1 MKTTATKGQ
10 LLVQNTIVSFTRIA
24 QGDFISLT
32 DIAKVKNPDEPKDV
46 VKNWLRSRSTLDFLG
61 LWEKINNP
69 IFKGVEFDSFKN
81 QAGTNSFTLSPSK
94 WIEVTGAIG
103 IRSTA
108 GRTGGTYA
116 HQDIAFEFAS
126 WASAE
131 FKLYLIK
138 EFQRLKVE
146 ESQAKSLEWS
156 LTRSLS
162 KINYRIHTNAIA
174 ENIIPQT
181 ISKLQ
186 AGFIYASEADVLNM
200 ALFGITAKQWREQN
214 NTKHGNMRDHASV
227 EQLIILSNM
236 ESINAELIRQSISQ
250 GERLLAL
257 NNTAIHQMRS
267 LLGAVTVLKIK

>member
-1 MKTTATKGQ
+1 MKTAVTKGQ

-46 VKNWLRSRSTLDFLG
+46 VKNWLRSRSTIDFLG
-61 LWEKINNP
+61 LWEQINNP
-69 IFKGVEFDSFKN
+69 SFKGVEFDSFKN

-94 WIEVTGAIG
+94 WIETTGAIG

-116 HQDIAFEFAS
+116 HKDIAFEFAS
-126 WASAE
+126 WVSAE

-138 EFQRLKVE
+138 EFQRLKDE
-146 ESQAKSLEWS
+146 EIKAKSLEWN

-162 KINYRIHTNAIA
+162 KINYRIHTDAIA

-181 ISKLQ
+181 VTKLQ
-186 AGFIYASEADVLNM
+186 AGLIYASEADVLNI
-200 ALFGITAKQWREQN
+200 ALFGITAKQWRDQN
-214 NTKHGNMRDHASV
+214 NTKQGNMRDHASV
-227 EQLIILSNM
+227 EQLIILSNL
-236 ESINAELIRQSISQ
+236 ESINAELIRQNIPQS
-250 GERLLAL
+250 ERLIAL

-267 LLGAVTVLKIK
+267 LLGAAMVLKIK

>member
-10 LLVQNTIVSFTRIA
+10 LLVQNTIVSFTRIS

-69 IFKGVEFDSFKN
+69 SFKGVEFDSFKN

-94 WIEVTGAIG
+94 WIEATGAIG

-126 WASAE
+126 WVSAE

-138 EFQRLKVE
+138 EFQRLKDE

-162 KINYRIHTNAIA
+162 KINYRIHTDAIA

-181 ISKLQ
+181 ISKVQ
-186 AGFIYASEADVLNM
+186 AGLIYASEADVLNM

-214 NTKHGNMRDHASV
+214 NTKQGNMRDHASV

>member
-1 MKTTATKGQ
+1 
-10 LLVQNTIVSFTRIA
+10 LLVQDTIVSFTRIA

-32 DIAKVKNPDEPKDV
+32 DIARVKNPDEPKDV

-69 IFKGVEFDSFKN
+69 GFKGVEFDSFKN

-126 WASAE
+126 WVSAE

-138 EFQRLKVE
+138 EFQRLKIE
-146 ESQAKSLEWS
+146 ESQAKSLEWN

-162 KINYRIHTNAIA
+162 KINYRIHTDAIA
-174 ENIIPQT
+174 ENIIPQAVT
-181 ISKLQ
+181 SQQ
-186 AGFIYASEADVLNM
+186 AGLIYASEADVLNM

-214 NTKHGNMRDHASV
+214 QTKHGNMRDHASV
-227 EQLIILSNM
+227 EQLIILSNL
-236 ESINAELIRQSISQ
+236 ESINAELIRQSIPQ
-250 GERLLAL
+250 AERLLAL

-267 LLGAVTVLKIK
+267 LLGAATALKIK

>member
-1 MKTTATKGQ
+1 MKTAVTKGQ

-46 VKNWLRSRSTLDFLG
+46 VKNWLRSRSTIDFLG
-61 LWEKINNP
+61 LWEQINNP
-69 IFKGVEFDSFKN
+69 SFKGVEFDSFKN

-94 WIEVTGAIG
+94 WIETTGAIG

-116 HQDIAFEFAS
+116 HKDIAFEFD
-126 WASAE
+126 
-131 FKLYLIK
+131 Y
-138 EFQRLKVE
+138 
-146 ESQAKSLEWS
+146 
-156 LTRSLS
+156 
-162 KINYRIHTNAIA
+162 IHTDAIA

-181 ISKLQ
+181 VTKLQ
-186 AGFIYASEADVLNM
+186 AGLIYASEADVLNI
-200 ALFGITAKQWREQN
+200 ALFGITAKQWRDQN
-214 NTKHGNMRDHASV
+214 NTKQGNMRDHASV

-236 ESINAELIRQSISQ
+236 ESINAELIRQSIPQS
-250 GERLLAL
+250 ERLIAL

-267 LLGAVTVLKIK
+267 LLGSAMVLKIK

>member
-1 MKTTATKGQ
+1 MKTAVTKGQ

-46 VKNWLRSRSTLDFLG
+46 VKNWLRSRSTIDFLG
-61 LWEKINNP
+61 LWEQINNP
-69 IFKGVEFDSFKN
+69 SFKGVEFDSFKN

-94 WIEVTGAIG
+94 WIETTGAIG

-116 HQDIAFEFAS
+116 HKDIAFEFD
-126 WASAE
+126 
-131 FKLYLIK
+131 Y
-138 EFQRLKVE
+138 
-146 ESQAKSLEWS
+146 
-156 LTRSLS
+156 
-162 KINYRIHTNAIA
+162 IHTDAIA

-181 ISKLQ
+181 VTKLQ
-186 AGFIYASEADVLNM
+186 AGLIYASEADVLNI
-200 ALFGITAKQWREQN
+200 ALFGITAKQWRDQN
-214 NTKHGNMRDHASV
+214 NTKQGNMRDHASV

-236 ESINAELIRQSISQ
+236 ESINAELIRQSIPQS
-250 GERLLAL
+250 ERLLAL

-267 LLGAVTVLKIK
+267 LLGNAAVLKIK

>member
-1 MKTTATKGQ
+1 VKTAVTKGQ
-10 LLVQNTIVSFTRIA
+10 LLVQNTIVSFTRIE

-61 LWEKINNP
+61 LWEQINNP
-69 IFKGVEFDSFKN
+69 SFKGVEFDSFKN

-94 WIEVTGAIG
+94 WIEATGAIG

-116 HQDIAFEFAS
+116 HKDIAFEFAS
-126 WASAE
+126 WISAE

-138 EFQRLKVE
+138 EFQRLKDDE
-146 ESQAKSLEWS
+146 IQAKSLEWN

-162 KINYRIHTNAIA
+162 KLNYRIHTDAIA
-174 ENIIPQT
+174 ENIIPQAL
-181 ISKLQ
+181 SRQQ
-186 AGFIYASEADVLNM
+186 AGLVYASEADVLNV
-200 ALFGITAKQWREQN
+200 ALFGMTAKQWRDQN
-214 NTKHGNMRDHASV
+214 NTKQGNMRDHASV

-236 ESINAELIRQSISQ
+236 ESINAELIRQSIPQS
-250 GERLLAL
+250 ERLLAL

-267 LLGAVTVLKIK
+267 LLGNSAVLKIK

>member
-10 LLVQNTIVSFTRIA
+10 LLVQNTIVSFTRIS
-24 QGDFISLT
+24 QGGFISLT

-69 IFKGVEFDSFKN
+69 SFKGVEFDSFKN

-94 WIEVTGAIG
+94 WIEATGAIG

-116 HQDIAFEFAS
+116 
-126 WASAE
+126 
-131 FKLYLIK
+131 
-138 EFQRLKVE
+138 
-146 ESQAKSLEWS
+146 
-156 LTRSLS
+156 
-162 KINYRIHTNAIA
+162 IA

-181 ISKLQ
+181 ISKIQ
-186 AGFIYASEADVLNM
+186 AGLIYASEADVL
-200 ALFGITAKQWREQN
+200 
-214 NTKHGNMRDHASV
+214 
-227 EQLIILSNM
+227 NM

>member
-1 MKTTATKGQ
+1 MKSPATKGQ
-10 LLVQNTIVSFTRIA
+10 LLVQDTIVSFTRIA

-32 DIAKVKNPDEPKDV
+32 DIARVKNPDEPKDV

-69 IFKGVEFDSFKN
+69 SFKGVEFDSFKN

-126 WASAE
+126 WVSAE

-138 EFQRLKVE
+138 EFQRLKNDE
-146 ESQAKSLEWS
+146 IQAKSLEWN

-162 KINYRIHTNAIA
+162 KINYRIHTDAIA
-174 ENIIPQT
+174 ENLLPQT
-181 ISKLQ
+181 LTKFQ
-186 AGFIYASEADVLNM
+186 AGFVYASEADVLNM
-200 ALFGITAKQWREQN
+200 ALFGMTAKQWREQN
-214 NTKHGNMRDHASV
+214 NTKRGNIRDHASV

-236 ESINAELIRQSISQ
+236 ESINAELIRQNVPQ

-267 LLGAVTVLKIK
+267 LLGAAAVLKIK

>member
-1 MKTTATKGQ
+1 MKTKTTKGQ
-10 LLVQNTIVSFTRIA
+10 LTVQNTVVSFTRIQ

-61 LWEKINNP
+61 LWEHINNP
-69 IFKGVEFDSFKN
+69 NFKGVEFDSFKS

-94 WIEVTGAIG
+94 WIEATGAVG
-103 IRSTA
+103 IRTTA

-126 WASAE
+126 WVSAE

-138 EFQRLKVE
+138 EFQRLKDE
-146 ESQAKSLEWS
+146 EIQAKSLEWN

-162 KINYRIHTNAIA
+162 KLNYRIHTDAIA
-174 ENIIPQT
+174 ENIIPQALT
-181 ISKLQ
+181 QQQ
-186 AGFIYASEADVLNM
+186 AGLIYATEADVLNV
-200 ALFGITAKQWREQN
+200 ALFGMTAKQWRDQN
-214 NTKHGNMRDHASV
+214 NTKQGNMRDHASV
-227 EQLIILSNM
+227 EQLIILSNL
-236 ESINAELIRQSISQ
+236 ESINAELIRKSIPQ
-250 GERLLAL
+250 VERLLAL

-267 LLGAVTVLKIK
+267 LLGNSAVRKLK

>member
-1 MKTTATKGQ
+1 MKTEVTQGQ
-10 LLVQNTIVSFTRIA
+10 LMVQNTIVSFTRIA

-32 DIAKVKNPDEPKDV
+32 DIARVKNPDEPKDV

-69 IFKGVEFDSFKN
+69 SFKGVEFDSFKN

-94 WIEVTGAIG
+94 WIEATGAIG

-116 HQDIAFEFAS
+116 
-126 WASAE
+126 
-131 FKLYLIK
+131 
-138 EFQRLKVE
+138 
-146 ESQAKSLEWS
+146 
-156 LTRSLS
+156 
-162 KINYRIHTNAIA
+162 IA

-186 AGFIYASEADVLNM
+186 AGLIYASEADVLNM

-214 NTKHGNMRDHASV
+214 NTKQGNMRDHASV

-250 GERLLAL
+250 GVRLLAL

>member
-1 MKTTATKGQ
+1 MKAKVTKGQ
-10 LLVQNTIVSFTRIA
+10 LTVQNTVVSFTRIQ
-24 QGDFISLT
+24 QGNFISLT

-61 LWEKINNP
+61 LWEQINNP
-69 IFKGVEFDSFKN
+69 NFKGVEFDSFKN

-94 WIEVTGAIG
+94 WIEATGAIG

-126 WASAE
+126 WVSAE

-138 EFQRLKVE
+138 EFQRLKDE
-146 ESQAKSLEWS
+146 EIQAKSLEWN

-162 KINYRIHTNAIA
+162 KINYRIHTDAIA
-174 ENIIPQT
+174 ENIIPQALT
-181 ISKLQ
+181 QQQ
-186 AGFIYASEADVLNM
+186 AGLIYASEADVLNV
-200 ALFGITAKQWREQN
+200 ALFGMTAKQWRDQN
-214 NTKHGNMRDHASV
+214 NTKQGNMRDHASV
-227 EQLIILSNM
+227 EQLIILSNL
-236 ESINAELIRQSISQ
+236 ESINAELIRQSIPQ
-250 GERLLAL
+250 AERLLAL

-267 LLGAVTVLKIK
+267 LLGAAMVLKIK

>member
-1 MKTTATKGQ
+1 MTSKIAKGQ
-10 LLVQNTIVSFTRIA
+10 LLVRNTVVSFTRIQ

-61 LWEKINNP
+61 LWEQINNP
-69 IFKGVEFDSFKN
+69 GFKGVEFDAFKN

-94 WIEVTGAIG
+94 WIEATGAIG
-103 IRSTA
+103 IRSKA

-126 WASAE
+126 WVSAE

-138 EFQRLKVE
+138 EFQRLKDE
-146 ESQAKSLEWS
+146 EIQTKSLEWN

-162 KINYRIHTNAIA
+162 KLNYRIHTDAIA

-181 ISKLQ
+181 LTKQQ
-186 AGFIYASEADVLNM
+186 AGLIYATEADVLNV
-200 ALFGITAKQWREQN
+200 ALFGMTAKQWREQSK
-214 NTKHGNMRDHASV
+214 TTQGNMRDHASV
-227 EQLIILSNM
+227 EQLIILSNL
-236 ESINAELIRQSISQ
+236 ESINAELIRQNIPQSA
-250 GERLLAL
+250 RLLAL

-267 LLGAVTVLKIK
+267 LLGNVAVLKIK